1 VDGTQELPNILSLS
15 QSLRRRGRRDFDSDY
30 PQVLEKL
37 DRNELAEFGR
47 TFIEET
53 RIHRL
58 GARYFIDKMPNN
70 FRHIGLIRLILPNAR
85 IIDARR
91 HPMSCGFS
99 VFKQL
104 FAEGQEFSYSLED
117 IGRYYGDYLE
127 LMDHWDSVL
136 PGFVL
141 RVQHE
146 DVVDDLES
154 QVRRILEFCGLPF
167 EESCLNYHETVRDVR
182 TPSSEQVRQPIF
194 KTALEQWR
202 NYESE
207 LQPLVRAL
215 GPQALKRYPIEPWS
229 AK

>member
-1 VDGTQELPNILSLS
+1 
-15 QSLRRRGRRDFDSDY
+15 
-30 PQVLEKL
+30 
-37 DRNELAEFGR
+37 
-47 TFIEET
+47 
-53 RIHRL
+53 
-58 GARYFIDKMPNN
+58 MPNN
-70 FRHIGLIRLILPNAR
+70 FRHIGLIRLMLPNAR

-91 HPMSCGFS
+91 HPLSCGFS

-167 EESCLNYHETVRDVR
+167 EESCLNYYETVRDVR

-202 NYESE
+202 NYAAE
-207 LQPLVRAL
+207 LQPLATAL
-215 GPQALKRYPIEPWS
+215 GPQTLERYPIEP
-229 AK
+229 

>member
-1 VDGTQELPNILSLS
+1 MPAESLIPFGHFKAKVDPSNIDTGAVIRRLIRSSLS
-15 QSLRRRGRRDFDSDY
+15 ARNVQD
-30 PQVLEKL
+30 PHK
-37 DRNELAEFGR
+37 NELAEFGS

-58 GARYFIDKMPNN
+58 GAAYFIDKMPNN
-70 FRHIGLIRLILPNAR
+70 FRHIVLIRLMLPNAK

-117 IGRYYGDYLE
+117 IGRYYGNYLE

-141 RVQHE
+141 
-146 DVVDDLES
+146 
-154 QVRRILEFCGLPF
+154 
-167 EESCLNYHETVRDVR
+167 
-182 TPSSEQVRQPIF
+182 
-194 KTALEQWR
+194 
-202 NYESE
+202 
-207 LQPLVRAL
+207 
-215 GPQALKRYPIEPWS
+215 
-229 AK
+229 